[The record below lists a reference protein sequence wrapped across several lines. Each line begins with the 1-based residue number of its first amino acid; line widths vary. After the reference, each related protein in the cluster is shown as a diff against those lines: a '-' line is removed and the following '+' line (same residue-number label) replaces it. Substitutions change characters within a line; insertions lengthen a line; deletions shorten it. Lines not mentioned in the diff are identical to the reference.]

1 MTGSMSLLAFA
12 IALAAAPSSAPAAF
26 DVRGS
31 TTCPG
36 PELVAE
42 HLRPLLPAD
51 AKLPAGAHIEVA
63 DVPATVGAEAEIE
76 IRLVDGAS
84 AVALASRRLQKPSS
98 CAEAAEGLA
107 VVAATWAARYHAVS
121 PGAPPLLE
129 PQVPAPP
136 PVLVRAARPAA
147 PSVIVSMGASAGI
160 VTASRGGSAPFAA
173 IAVEGR
179 GAGRPWAVRLSFAAV
194 GERTLAL
201 SPGVVAWN
209 RLTASPE
216 VAWTWGTPSAFA
228 QVGLG
233 ALAGVSFVSGRGI
246 QPGRTR
252 GQPGPGRSA
261 LGPGWRTAGRVS
273 RDAVAGRRVAVLATR
288 ATRAGGRLTRDDRLA
303 SHGSRPGRWPVV
315 DPGSRWRP
323 RSLKQSLIR

>member
-51 AKLPAGAHIEVA
+51 AKLPAGAHIEVV
-63 DVPATVGAEAEIE
+63 DVPATSGAEAEIE

-84 AVALASRRLQKPSS
+84 AVALASRRLHKPSS

-173 IAVEGR
+173 MTVEGR

-233 ALAGVSFVSGRGI
+233 ALAGVSFVSGRGFS
-246 QPGRTR
+246 QDEHAANLDLGAAPSVRVGARLAAFPVTLWLGAGSLFWLR
-252 GQPGPGRSA
+252 EQRVRVDGLPATTA
-261 LGPGWRTAGRVS
+261 LPRME
-273 RDAVAGRRVAVLATR
+273 AVLA
-288 ATRAGGRLTRDDRLA
+288 GGLSWTPEADGAR
-303 SHGSRPGRWPVV
+303 GP
-315 DPGSRWRP
+315 
-323 RSLKQSLIR
+323 